1 MQRPKQTVEKA
12 YRFLVVI
19 VIHCYAFRYD
29 VNCDYILRRQAK
41 KRKTEDVDLLLWH
54 TPALS
59 GLAGP
64 TYRCYAKKP
73 TLPLWHAWADMT
85 SFPASFARWIGISIG
100 LLQEAC
106 HSSGCKGTVFLS
118 ITQINSLFLW
128 THYAF
133 CKKSATSRR
142 VALVNNYHFMCLHG
156 GQLRS
161 PS

>member
-1 MQRPKQTVEKA
+1 MQRPKQTVEET
-12 YRFLVVI
+12 YCFLVVI

-41 KRKTEDVDLLLWH
+41 KRKTEDVDLSLWH

-85 SFPASFARWIGISIG
+85 FFPVRFAWWTANSIG
-100 LLQEAC
+100 LLQKAVKAL
-106 HSSGCKGTVFLS
+106 GCKGTVFLS

-128 THYAF
+128 THHVF
-133 CKKSATSRR
+133 CKMSATSRR

-156 GQLRS
+156 RQLRS
-161 PS
+161 PN